1 MEIQRL
7 KLKGWRIAPGKPENY
22 PPAGTQK
29 SVLPPALFR
38 EGGPSWVNHSG
49 SMVFEIPLIVLPGS
63 LCMSR
68 RWLALCG
75 LVIAVVVA
83 GGPQLF
89 AQGQGRGG
97 FGGGGGFG
105 RGMGG
110 MMGQGGPLGLALM
123 EPVQKEIGLAAD
135 GPEIAE
141 LKKLQ
146 EAMGK
151 EMQETMGKITG
162 GDPMA
167 FFSAQGEE
175 RQKMMTAMSEA
186 TTKLTAK
193 YSGDARK
200 ILSGDQ
206 YKRVQQIGWQ
216 MAGMQA
222 LSDPDLV
229 KALDLKKE
237 QQEKITAANTDFG
250 NKQREMF
257 QAMFAGGGGGDREE
271 MQKKMAEMGTS
282 RDKAINDVLTDDQK
296 TKFKDLKGKE
306 FDLASLRPQGRG
318 GFGGGF
324 GGGGGGGGGRP
335 GRPNRPTE
343 EKPAEKKE

>member
-1 MEIQRL
+1 
-7 KLKGWRIAPGKPENY
+7 
-22 PPAGTQK
+22 
-29 SVLPPALFR
+29 
-38 EGGPSWVNHSG
+38 
-49 SMVFEIPLIVLPGS
+49 
-63 LCMSR
+63 MSR
-68 RWLALCG
+68 RWLALAG
-75 LVIAVVVA
+75 LVVAVVLA
-83 GGPQLF
+83 GGPQVF

-105 RGMGG
+105 RGMG

-135 GPEIAE
+135 GPEVAE

-151 EMQETMGKITG
+151 EMQEQMTKITG

-175 RQKMMTAMSEA
+175 RQKMMTAMTEA
-186 TTKLTAK
+186 TTKMTAK
-193 YSGDARK
+193 YSGDAKK
-200 ILSGDQ
+200 ILSADQ

-222 LSDPDLV
+222 LSDPELV
-229 KALDLKKE
+229 KALELKKD
-237 QQEKITAANTDFG
+237 QQEKITAANTDYG

-271 MQKKMAEMGTS
+271 MQKKMAELGTT
-282 RDKAINDVLTDDQK
+282 RDKAINDTLTDDQK

-306 FDLASLRPQGRG
+306 FDVASLRPQGRG

-324 GGGGGGGGGRP
+324 GGGGGGGGAGGGR

-343 EKPAEKKE
+343 EKKE

>member
-1 MEIQRL
+1 
-7 KLKGWRIAPGKPENY
+7 
-22 PPAGTQK
+22 
-29 SVLPPALFR
+29 
-38 EGGPSWVNHSG
+38 
-49 SMVFEIPLIVLPGS
+49 
-63 LCMSR
+63 MSR

-83 GGPQLF
+83 SGPQLF

-97 FGGGGGFG
+97 FGGGGGGFG

-110 MMGQGGPLGLALM
+110 MGQQGPLGLALI
-123 EPVQKEIGLAAD
+123 EAVQKDIGLAAD
-135 GPEIAE
+135 GPEVAE

-146 EAMGK
+146 DAMGK
-151 EMQETMGKITG
+151 EMQEAMGKITG

-175 RQKMMTAMSEA
+175 RQKMMTAISEA
-186 TTKLTAK
+186 TGKLTTK
-193 YSGDARK
+193 YNGDAKK
-200 ILSGDQ
+200 ILSADQ
-206 YKRVQQIGWQ
+206 FKRLQQIGWQ
-216 MAGMQA
+216 AAGMQA
-222 LSDPDLV
+222 LADADVV

-237 QQEKITAANTDFG
+237 QQEKIAAANTEFG

-257 QAMFAGGGGGDREE
+257 QAMFAGGGGGGGDREE
-271 MQKKMAEMGTS
+271 MQKKMTELGTT
-282 RDKAINDVLTDDQK
+282 RDKAINETLTDAQK
-296 TKFKDLKGKE
+296 DKFKELKGKE

-324 GGGGGGGGGRP
+324 GGGAGGGGGRP

>member
-1 MEIQRL
+1 
-7 KLKGWRIAPGKPENY
+7 
-22 PPAGTQK
+22 
-29 SVLPPALFR
+29 
-38 EGGPSWVNHSG
+38 
-49 SMVFEIPLIVLPGS
+49 
-63 LCMSR
+63 MSR

-175 RQKMMTAMSEA
+175 RQKMMTAISEA

-324 GGGGGGGGGRP
+324 GGGGGGGGGGRP